1 MKKKDLVR
9 SICEKGGFTQ
19 KDVNKFIKV
28 FTEIIKENVAAG
40 EKVQL
45 IGFGS
50 FESRKRNART
60 GRNPQNGKAIKI
72 PASVVPAFKAGKAF
86 KNIVNAAHEAE
97 KPVKRGK
104 KK

>member
-9 SICEKGGFTQ
+9 SICEKGDFTQ

>member
-9 SICEKGGFTQ
+9 SICEKGDFTQ

-97 KPVKRGK
+97 KSVKRGK

>member
-1 MKKKDLVR
+1 MKKEDLER
-9 SICEKGGFTQ
+9 NICEKGDFTQ
-19 KDVNKFIKV
+19 KDVKKFIKI

-86 KNIVNAAHEAE
+86 KDTVNTAHEAE
-97 KPVKRGK
+97 KSAKRGK

>member
-1 MKKKDLVR
+1 MKKEDLER
-9 SICEKGGFTQ
+9 NICEKGDFTQ
-19 KDVNKFIKV
+19 KDVKKFIKI

-50 FESRKRNART
+50 FEARKRNART
-60 GRNPQNGKAIKI
+60 GRNPQTGKAIKI

-86 KNIVNAAHEAE
+86 KDTVNGAHEE
-97 KPVKRGK
+97 QKPAKRGK

>member
-1 MKKKDLVR
+1 MKKEDLER
-9 SICEKGGFTQ
+9 SICEKGDFTQ
-19 KDVNKFIKV
+19 KDVKKFIKV

>member
-1 MKKKDLVR
+1 MKKEDLER
-9 SICEKGGFTQ
+9 SICEKGDFTQ
-19 KDVNKFIKV
+19 KDVKKFIKI

-50 FESRKRNART
+50 FESRKRTART
-60 GRNPQNGKAIKI
+60 GRNPKTGIVINI

-86 KNIVNAAHEAE
+86 KDTVNAAHETQN
-97 KPVKRGK
+97 PDNRGK

>member
-1 MKKKDLVR
+1 MKKENLVR
-9 SICEKGGFTQ
+9 SICEKGDFTQ
-19 KDVNKFIKV
+19 KDVKKFIKV
-28 FTEIIKENVAAG
+28 FTEIIKENVAMG

-50 FESRKRNART
+50 FEARKRTART
-60 GRNPQNGKAIKI
+60 GRNPQTGKAIKI

-86 KNIVNAAHEAE
+86 KDTVNAAQETQ
-97 KPVKRGK
+97 KLGSRGK

>member
-1 MKKKDLVR
+1 MKKEDLER
-9 SICEKGGFTQ
+9 NISEKGDFTQ
-19 KDVNKFIKV
+19 KDVKKFIKI

-50 FESRKRNART
+50 FEARKRNART
-60 GRNPQNGKAIKI
+60 GRNPQTGKAIKI
-72 PASVVPAFKAGKAF
+72 PASVVPAFKAGKSF
-86 KNIVNAAHEAE
+86 KDTVNGAHEE
-97 KPVKRGK
+97 QKPAKRGK

>member
-1 MKKKDLVR
+1 MKKEDLER
-9 SICEKGGFTQ
+9 NICEKGDFTQ
-19 KDVNKFIKV
+19 KDVKKFIKI

-50 FESRKRNART
+50 FEARKRNART

-86 KNIVNAAHEAE
+86 KDTVNAAHEAE